1 MVSQE
6 KLEQICARF
15 AFLEAKMADGSAI
28 DEIAQLSKEYS
39 DLKPV
44 VDQIETYKAIL
55 SDISEAEEM
64 LLDPEM
70 KLLAEEELPNLKAN
84 LPNLEHKLLLALL
97 PKDEA
102 DDKPCYH

>member
-15 AFLEAKMADGSAI
+15 AFLEAKMADGTAI

-44 VDQIETYKAIL
+44 VDQIET
-55 SDISEAEEM
+55 
-64 LLDPEM
+64 
-70 KLLAEEELPNLKAN
+70 
-84 LPNLEHKLLLALL
+84 
-97 PKDEA
+97 
-102 DDKPCYH
+102 